1 MEMESSRRSGLKKPR
16 LVEDLERELSSNGS
30 LIDHRVVRRGG
41 GGGGISSLNQQPSTI
56 LSRVRE
62 NDTSIRVNNQQ
73 LQAQQ
78 QQHQEI
84 VSEYKSALAELT
96 FNSKPIITNLTII
109 AGENLHAAKGIAA
122 AICSN
127 ILEVPT
133 EQKLPSLY
141 LLDSIVKNIGR
152 DYIKYFALRL
162 PEVFGKVYRQVDA
175 SMHTSM
181 RHLFGTWKGVFPPA
195 CLQQIEKEFGFGS
208 ATNVSS
214 SGGLVSRPDSQS
226 QRPANSIHVN
236 PKYLEARQRLQQSNR
251 AKGDESIGAVDTTMP
266 VKTAVNGRGRPW
278 ADSPIKQVNRD
289 PRLALREPVLEK
301 KTSVGYEDNEYGS
314 DLSRHSEVEIRRGGE
329 RALEQGLGKPWYTS
343 GGIATDTISQRNTV
357 NSNNG
362 SVNLRTSRSSQVIAQ
377 LQPSQKAMNKS
388 ILGGTPGNWKN
399 FEEEEYLWD
408 DMKSRLRDHDSSSQ
422 DTWPPEDDDKPE
434 FEDSL
439 TQPHSDHDIR
449 SRIKR
454 KISTDSLSMTH
465 EKQAPFG
472 HHTPSTWALQEPHT
486 ANCLNPKVI
495 PAGISG
501 LSDGPS
507 TYLGLTG
514 MASSTARTG
523 RQSLTESSV
532 GANSFESLMN
542 PVSGSGGV
550 FGQKR
555 HQLLRSASPSEQ
567 SEPEKKMLKLA
578 GQFNQASQDS
588 FLPQSH
594 HPAQNLRGSSPP
606 MPHQELRNSGNTS
619 DIAGQLSRSNL
630 LAAIMKTVAGGIP
643 NLELQD
649 SHSNI
654 QPPLPSGPP
663 PTLSVPSSASMA
675 NKHPKRTLVAPPLPP
690 GPPPPVSVQTSNTT
704 NAAHNPLSSLLNTL
718 VGKGLISAPAKSSKL
733 SSTQGPSQL
742 PHQSALTA
750 TRSTVPVS
758 GSASSVSHG
767 NIRPPFE
774 SKAERI
780 PIMPQRKMSEIKDLI
795 GFEFKPELLRESHPL
810 VISDLFD
817 DLPHECSICGLRLKL
832 KAGLERH
839 LEWHALKT
847 REASNS
853 NSASRKWFLNSVDW
867 VSETTG
873 LSPELEKSEAE
884 PEVPADESQCAC
896 LLCGELFEDFY
907 SHKMDKWMYKGA
919 VYMTVPALETEGKTW
934 TKDESSSE
942 GPIVHASCISPSS
955 IYDLGLAK
963 KVEQDQS
970 DR

>member
-1 MEMESSRRSGLKKPR
+1 MEMESSRRPGLKKPR

-41 GGGGISSLNQQPSTI
+41 GGGAQPPSTI

-62 NDTSIRVNNQQ
+62 NNDTSTRVNNQQ
-73 LQAQQ
+73 QLQAQ

-152 DYIKYFALRL
+152 DYIRYFALRL

-214 SGGLVSRPDSQS
+214 SGGPTPRPDSQS

-236 PKYLEARQRLQQSNR
+236 PKYLEAARQRLQQSNR
-251 AKGDESIGAVDTTMP
+251 AKVDESTAAVDTTMP
-266 VKTAVNGRGRPW
+266 VKTAINGRGRPW
-278 ADSPIKQVNRD
+278 ADPPIKQVNRD
-289 PRLALREPVLEK
+289 PRLALRELEK

-314 DLSRHSEVEIRRGGE
+314 DLSRHAEVEIRKRSE
-329 RALEQGLGKPWYTS
+329 RALEQGLGKPWYAA
-343 GGIATDTISQRNTV
+343 GGNATDTISQRNTV

-362 SVNLRTSRSSQVIAQ
+362 SVNLRTPRSSQVIAQ

-388 ILGGTPGNWKN
+388 ILGGMPGNWKN

-408 DMKSRLRDHDSSSQ
+408 DMKSRQREHDSSSQ
-422 DTWPPEDDDKPE
+422 DTWPPENDDKPE

-439 TQPHSDHDIR
+439 TQPHSDIR
-449 SRIKR
+449 SRINR
-454 KISTDSLSMTH
+454 KTSTDSSSMAYQ
-465 EKQAPFG
+465 KQAAFG
-472 HHTPSTWALQEPHT
+472 HHTPSTWALQESHT
-486 ANCLNPKVI
+486 ANGLNHKVT
-495 PAGISG
+495 PEGFSG

-507 TYLGLTG
+507 TYLSGLTG
-514 MASSTARTG
+514 MASSTARAG
-523 RQSLTESSV
+523 RQSLTESPV
-532 GANSFESLMN
+532 GAANFGGSLMN
-542 PVSGSGGV
+542 PASGSGGV

-567 SEPEKKMLKLA
+567 SEPENKILKLA

-588 FLPQSH
+588 FLSKSH
-594 HPAQNLRGSSPP
+594 HHPQNLRGSSPP
-606 MPHQELRNSGNTS
+606 LPHQELSNSGNIS

-630 LAAIMKTVAGGIP
+630 LAAMMKTVSGGIP
-643 NLELQD
+643 SLEHQD

-663 PTLSVPSSASMA
+663 PTLSAPSSASMA
-675 NKHPKRTLVAPPLPP
+675 SKHPKRTLVAPPLPP
-690 GPPPPVSVQTSNTT
+690 GPPPPVSVQTTKTT
-704 NAAHNPLSSLLNTL
+704 NAAQNPLSSLLNTL

-733 SSTQGPSQL
+733 SSTQGPGQL
-742 PHQSALTA
+742 PHQSSPIS

-758 GSASSVSHG
+758 GSASLLSHG
-767 NIRPPFE
+767 NIWQPSE
-774 SKAERI
+774 SKAEKI
-780 PIMPQRKMSEIKDLI
+780 PTMPQPKMSEIKDLI
-795 GFEFKPELLRESHPL
+795 GFEFKPELLRESHPS
-810 VISDLFD
+810 VISDLFE

-832 KAGLERH
+832 EGGLERH
-839 LEWHALKT
+839 LEWHALKK
-847 REASNS
+847 REASSS
-853 NSASRKWFLNSVDW
+853 NSVSRKWFLSSVDW
-867 VSETTG
+867 VSGTTT
-873 LSPELEKSEAE
+873 LSSELEKSKDE

-907 SHKMDKWMYKGA
+907 SHKKEIWMYKGA
-919 VYMTVPALETEGKTW
+919 VYMTVPALETEGKSW
-934 TKDESSSE
+934 TIDESSSG

-955 IYDLGLAK
+955 VYDLGLAK
-963 KVEQDQS
+963 KVEQM
-970 DR
+970 